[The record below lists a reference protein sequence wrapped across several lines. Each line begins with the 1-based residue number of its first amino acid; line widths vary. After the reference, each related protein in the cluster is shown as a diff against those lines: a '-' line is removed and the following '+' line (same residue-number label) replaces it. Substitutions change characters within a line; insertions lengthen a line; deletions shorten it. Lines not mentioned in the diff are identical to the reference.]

1 MRHDEDVTMIETKTA
16 NELLRSA
23 YAIAERHGRE
33 TNWQAFRRNVQRE
46 LLEQAG
52 VDFPP
57 DEQIVLRA
65 TCTPRNYRLRPEPSK
80 PVDDGWYWYRQTDKH
95 QWTVL
100 EVWRDK
106 GVLWCS
112 PWRSME
118 DTHNYI
124 ENFDGEWYG
133 PIVPPITD

>member
-1 MRHDEDVTMIETKTA
+1 MIETKTA

-57 DEQIVLRA
+57 DEQVVLRA
-65 TCTPRNYRLRPEPSK
+65 TCTPRNYRLRPEPNRPESE
-80 PVDDGWYWYRQTDKH
+80 GWYWYRKSDQH
-95 QWTVL
+95 RWSVM
-100 EVWRDK
+100 EVWRDRNQWWC
-106 GVLWCS
+106 GDSRVLQDN
-112 PWRSME
+112 P
-118 DTHNYI
+118 NFL
-124 ENFDGEWYG
+124 ENMDGEWYG
-133 PIVPPITD
+133 PIVPPLSD